1 MSGKLYICPTP
12 IGNLEDITYRTLKVL
27 NEVDLI
33 AAEDT
38 RHSIKLLN
46 HFEISKPLTSYFE
59 HNKDTKG
66 DYLINKLLDGENIAL
81 ISDAGMPGISDP
93 GEDLIKQAIEN
104 NIEIDVLPG
113 ATAFT
118 VALVG
123 SGLDTHKFVFEGF
136 LDRDKKLRRK
146 RLEEIQ
152 EEDRTMIFYESPHRL
167 KDTLKDMLKFF
178 GNRKIAVNRELTK
191 KYQEVIRE
199 DIETVLKIYEE
210 KEIKGEFVLI
220 VDGFKGE
227 KQAKNKKQ
235 LYPKYQPLKVPF
247 TKEMRDQGYTIL
259 CPQMSPLHFQFVE
272 TAMQESGYN
281 LVVLPSVDKGAVDAG
296 LKYVNNDACYPSIL
310 VTGQIMEALLSG
322 KYDLEKTAVIISQT
336 GGGCRAT
343 NYIAFIR
350 KALQDAGMPQVP
362 VISANL
368 QGLENNPGFKLTLP
382 LIKKV
387 VIGAMYGDIFMR
399 VLYRVRPYEVI
410 PGSANDLYQSWVE
423 RCQENVKNGSIKQ
436 FRKNVYQIVKEF
448 DELPLLDIKKP
459 RVGLVGEILVKFH
472 PTANNEIVEIIERE
486 GGEAVMPDLIDFFQY
501 CFYNTDFENEHFHA
515 SKNSARICNLAIKF
529 VDLLRHDMIKALKK
543 SNRFDPPA
551 SIQHLAKKASSIVS
565 IGNQTGEGW
574 FLTGEMIELIESG
587 APNIV
592 CMQPFGCLPNHVT
605 GKGAIK
611 ALRKAYPESNIVAI
625 DYDPGASEVN
635 QLNRI
640 KLMLST
646 AFKNMNKKPE

>member
-104 NIEIDVLPG
+104 NIEIDVWPG

-227 KQAKNKKQ
+227 KQAKN
-235 LYPKYQPLKVPF
+235 
-247 TKEMRDQGYTIL
+247 
-259 CPQMSPLHFQFVE
+259 
-272 TAMQESGYN
+272 
-281 LVVLPSVDKGAVDAG
+281 
-296 LKYVNNDACYPSIL
+296 
-310 VTGQIMEALLSG
+310 
-322 KYDLEKTAVIISQT
+322 
-336 GGGCRAT
+336 
-343 NYIAFIR
+343 NY
-350 KALQDAGMPQVP
+350 
-362 VISANL
+362 
-368 QGLENNPGFKLTLP
+368 
-382 LIKKV
+382 
-387 VIGAMYGDIFMR
+387 
-399 VLYRVRPYEVI
+399 
-410 PGSANDLYQSWVE
+410 
-423 RCQENVKNGSIKQ
+423 
-436 FRKNVYQIVKEF
+436 
-448 DELPLLDIKKP
+448 DELS
-459 RVGLVGEILVKFH
+459 
-472 PTANNEIVEIIERE
+472 ERE
-486 GGEAVMPDLIDFFQY
+486 YVEVLI
-501 CFYNTDFENEHFHA
+501 NTGL
-515 SKNSARICNLAIKF
+515 SKKDAIKT
-529 VDLLRHDMIKALKK
+529 VCKDRKLKK
-543 SNRFDPPA
+543 DVVYK
-551 SIQHLAKKASSIVS
+551 QVLD
-565 IGNQTGEGW
+565 
-574 FLTGEMIELIESG
+574 L
-587 APNIV
+587 
-592 CMQPFGCLPNHVT
+592 
-605 GKGAIK
+605 
-611 ALRKAYPESNIVAI
+611 
-625 DYDPGASEVN
+625 
-635 QLNRI
+635 
-640 KLMLST
+640 
-646 AFKNMNKKPE
+646 